1 MPSGGSSQLP
11 HRTRL
16 RPVTRWSRRGSL
28 TRSEGTMI
36 ARRMALT
43 AWLAIVIAG
52 CTGGSALTAEPA
64 ASQAVLE
71 VEGSEPATASSA
83 SEATPEPTPERTPKA
98 TPLPVPAKPTGV
110 AFREHIGRETD
121 GGYATISQRVT
132 WKAPRTTGVEIRVYG
147 VTKCLA
153 EPDPAPTGPACGP
166 CLVKGTKLPA
176 LRPHAAG
183 NSPRVRRRRPV
194 ALDRA
199 DRLQRF
205 RPRVRQR
212 RPGDLRH
219 RACGLQR
226 LGQSSTFAIAEPGGW
241 YIAAEDEV
249 IC

>member
-1 MPSGGSSQLP
+1 
-11 HRTRL
+11 
-16 RPVTRWSRRGSL
+16 
-28 TRSEGTMI
+28 MI

-153 EPDPAPTGPACGP
+153 EPDPAPTGPAGGP

-176 LRPHAAG
+176 SVRTLLATAPASDGVARWRWTEQTGCSGFGLEFDNAGPVIYAIVLAAYNASG
-183 NSPRVRRRRPV
+183 N
-194 ALDRA
+194 
-199 DRLQRF
+199 
-205 RPRVRQR
+205 
-212 RPGDLRH
+212 
-219 RACGLQR
+219 
-226 LGQSSTFAIAEPGGW
+226 STFAIAEPGGW